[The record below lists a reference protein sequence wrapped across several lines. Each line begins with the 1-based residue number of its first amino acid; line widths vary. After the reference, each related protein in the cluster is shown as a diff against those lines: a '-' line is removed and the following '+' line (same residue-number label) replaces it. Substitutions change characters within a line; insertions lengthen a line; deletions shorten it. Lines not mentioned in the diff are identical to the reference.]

1 MNRKDE
7 RFFSSLNL
15 KEGGRILIS
24 GGNSGIGYECT
35 RYLLRKKWTI
45 YWAVRILEKANEAK
59 NRLLEEFED
68 GEISIL
74 HLNLSLPESMKSFI
88 ENIKEGHLDFDV
100 FYMNAGIYRVPYEEA
115 YGRLE
120 SQVAV
125 NFVSNLYLFEE
136 LFDYLNS
143 LGHIV
148 KYILTSSVA
157 ARLSSFDENCF
168 YGGKKYKKAMS
179 YNYSKVGVNMLY
191 LYALRKAEG
200 TNIFPLLVHPGI
212 VYTPLIE
219 KAYHGKTFILLAKR
233 FMRAFF
239 NKTPRGALPALFVI
253 QENVDTP
260 MFVGP
265 KGIGHTRGLPKPYR
279 LYQGNL
285 KNKDEMIEK
294 AKEIIKDSI

>member
-35 RYLLRKKWTI
+35 RYLLRNKWTI
-45 YWAVRILEKANEAK
+45 YWAVRNLEKANEAK
-59 NRLLEEFED
+59 NRLLEEFKD
-68 GEISIL
+68 GEINIL
-74 HLNLSLPESMKSFI
+74 
-88 ENIKEGHLDFDV
+88 HLDFDV
-100 FYMNAGIYRVPYEEA
+100 FYMNAGIYRVPYEEV

-200 TNIFPLLVHPGI
+200 TNILPLLVHPGI

-233 FMRAFF
+233 FMRTFF
-239 NKTPRGALPALFVI
+239 NKAPRGALPALFVI

-294 AKEIIKDSI
+294 AKDIIKDSI